1 MQVDL
6 YNGHKVVVG
15 WLVGRSVGRSVG
27 WSVGRSVGWSV
38 GNKLLWC
45 NHDNTA
51 TTTSPI

>member
-15 WLVGRSVGRSVG
+15 WSVGL
-27 WSVGRSVGWSV
+27 SVGWSV